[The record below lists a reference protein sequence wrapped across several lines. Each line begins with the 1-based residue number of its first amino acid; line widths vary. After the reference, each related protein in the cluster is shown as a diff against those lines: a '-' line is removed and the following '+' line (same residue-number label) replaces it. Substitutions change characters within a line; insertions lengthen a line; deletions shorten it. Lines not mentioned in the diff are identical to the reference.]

1 MEDGGK
7 YIVQGA
13 GTSEYS
19 YSRETALRG
28 SHGTCFP
35 QLTNC
40 RWQFADQWRRPR
52 SKFRHNIQSNP
63 SSLPEMRPA
72 HTLCLFLLP
81 FLVSVLDAGILR
93 DVIETLEDL
102 SFADMMDMI
111 PTYGLQ
117 VSKRGSRLPFSFNRL
132 RRKERVRPRHPQKVA
147 GWERKGKGRNGNLQQ
162 PIRRPER
169 APVWYVE
176 KTDNL
181 LTETQSRDA
190 ELRWE
195 EENWRALARQW
206 GARLEEDWHRRA
218 LESTDYPVSSSSTST
233 TDSFSSSMDALTAE
247 LDSLTG
253 WGEGL
258 GLGTQV
264 EPVVKRMRGILRR
277 LALNQEKNRNQ
288 NLPDAL
294 ADAELNVSD
303 NQNRIISASEW
314 EDVPDETGA
323 GREGVQP
330 WLEEP
335 TTVSVSE
342 WGRGAKGVTIFS
354 SADSPPA
361 PPLETTLSFVV
372 NSSQTVTGNL
382 PENVEGYREEV
393 SSGFSDKETPRS
405 FSNAEEVGFSEEE
418 ASKTNP
424 YKFTMADAILHLP
437 SNYRDPEDGGQ
448 LEKSGDSFT
457 FYSPDEDFYDLS
469 ALASSETSQTEEIPD
484 HSRVGTRRQ
493 GVDDSTLVET
503 DNVIDDT
510 KSVVREPNDVIDYTK
525 SVTEEAGH
533 DEEDLV
539 GDQEKGIGGD
549 KMLIYRAW
557 LGVE

>member
-1 MEDGGK
+1 MLISG
-7 YIVQGA
+7 
-13 GTSEYS
+13 
-19 YSRETALRG
+19 
-28 SHGTCFP
+28 
-35 QLTNC
+35 
-40 RWQFADQWRRPR
+40 RPR
-52 SKFRHNIQSNP
+52 SKFCYNIQSKP
-63 SSLPEMRPA
+63 SPLSEMRPD
-72 HTLCLFLLP
+72 TLCLILLP
-81 FLVSVLDAGILR
+81 VLVSVLDAGILR

-117 VSKRGSRLPFSFNRL
+117 ISRRGSKLPFSFSRL
-132 RRKERVRPRHPQKVA
+132 RRKERARPRHPQKVA
-147 GWERKGKGRNGNLQQ
+147 GWERKGKGRNGNLKQS
-162 PIRRPER
+162 IRRPER

-181 LTETQSRDA
+181 LTETSSRDA
-190 ELRWE
+190 ELQWE
-195 EENWRALARQW
+195 EDNWRALARQW

-218 LESTDYPVSSSSTST
+218 SESANYPASSSSTPN
-233 TDSFSSSMDALTAE
+233 DSFSSSLDALTAE

-264 EPVVKRMRGILRR
+264 EPVVKRMRGILRK
-277 LALNQEKNRNQ
+277 LALNQEMNRSQ
-288 NLPDAL
+288 NLSNEL
-294 ADAELNVSD
+294 ADVGLSVSD

-314 EDVPDETGA
+314 KDVPDQTGA

-330 WLEEP
+330 WVEEP
-335 TTVSVSE
+335 TAVSVRE

-354 SADSPPA
+354 SANSPPA
-361 PPLETTLSFVV
+361 TPEETTFSFEV
-372 NSSQTVTGNL
+372 NSSQTVVGNIPQKGGGSNGEL
-382 PENVEGYREEV
+382 
-393 SSGFSDKETPRS
+393 SSGLSDVETTRS
-405 FSNAEEVGFSEEE
+405 FSDAKFSEEE

-469 ALASSETSQTEEIPD
+469 ALASSDHRTEDESD
-484 HSRVGTRRQ
+484 DSRVGTRRQ
-493 GVDDSTLVET
+493 GADDDVKAIPDSA
-503 DNVIDDT
+503 IDDT
-510 KSVVREPNDVIDYTK
+510 KSEP
-525 SVTEEAGH
+525 EE
-533 DEEDLV
+533 E
-539 GDQEKGIGGD
+539 GDGGVENADGGD

-557 LGVE
+557 LGAD

>member
-1 MEDGGK
+1 M
-7 YIVQGA
+7 
-13 GTSEYS
+13 S
-19 YSRETALRG
+19 ALRG
-28 SHGTCFP
+28 AHGTSFP

-40 RWQFADQWRRPR
+40 RWQFADQQGRPR

-63 SSLPEMRPA
+63 SSLSEMRP
-72 HTLCLFLLP
+72 HTLRLLLLP
-81 FLVSVLDAGILR
+81 FLVSLLDAGILR

-111 PTYGLQ
+111 PSYGLTI
-117 VSKRGSRLPFSFNRL
+117 SKRGSRLPFSFNRL

-162 PIRRPER
+162 SIRRPER

-181 LTETQSRDA
+181 LTESQSRDA

-195 EENWRALARQW
+195 EENWRALASQW

-218 LESTDYPVSSSSTST
+218 LESADYPVSGSSTPTTNAFST
-233 TDSFSSSMDALTAE
+233 SMDALTAE

-277 LALNQEKNRNQ
+277 LALDQEKNGNR

-294 ADAELNVSD
+294 ADVELSVSG

-314 EDVPDETGA
+314 EDVPDETGE

-361 PPLETTLSFVV
+361 SPLETSFSFVV
-372 NSSQTVTGNL
+372 NSSQTVAGNL
-382 PENVEGYREEV
+382 PENGEGYRQEV
-393 SSGFSDKETPRS
+393 SGGFSNVEIPRS
-405 FSNAEEVGFSEEE
+405 FSDAEEAGFSDEE
-418 ASKTNP
+418 ASKINP

-448 LEKSGDSFT
+448 LDKSGESFT

-469 ALASSETSQTEEIPD
+469 ALASSDTTQTEQLPAE
-484 HSRVGTRRQ
+484 SRVGTRRQ
-493 GVDDSTLVET
+493 GVDDSTLVEEPN
-503 DNVIDDT
+503 NVIDDS
-510 KSVVREPNDVIDYTK
+510 KRVLEEEGDGEEEP
-525 SVTEEAGH
+525 AG
-533 DEEDLV
+533 DK
-539 GDQEKGIGGD
+539 EKGIDSD

-557 LGVE
+557 LGAV

>member
-1 MEDGGK
+1 M
-7 YIVQGA
+7 
-13 GTSEYS
+13 
-19 YSRETALRG
+19 
-28 SHGTCFP
+28 
-35 QLTNC
+35 
-40 RWQFADQWRRPR
+40 
-52 SKFRHNIQSNP
+52 
-63 SSLPEMRPA
+63 
-72 HTLCLFLLP
+72 
-81 FLVSVLDAGILR
+81 R

-102 SFADMMDMI
+102 SLADMMDMI
-111 PTYGLQ
+111 PTYGLTI
-117 VSKRGSRLPFSFNRL
+117 SKRGSRLPFSFNRL
-132 RRKERVRPRHPQKVA
+132 RRKERVRLRHPQKVA
-147 GWERKGKGRNGNLQQ
+147 GWERKGKGRNGNLRQS
-162 PIRRPER
+162 IRRPER

-195 EENWRALARQW
+195 EENWKALASQW

-218 LESTDYPVSSSSTST
+218 LESADYPVSSSSTST
-233 TDSFSSSMDALTAE
+233 TESFSSSMDALTAE

-294 ADAELNVSD
+294 AEVELSVSD
-303 NQNRIISASEW
+303 NQSRIISASEW
-314 EDVPDETGA
+314 EDVPDETGE

-330 WLEEP
+330 WQEEP

-361 PPLETTLSFVV
+361 VPPFETTFSFVV
-372 NSSQTVTGNL
+372 NSSQTVAGNL
-382 PENVEGYREEV
+382 PDQNEGYREEV
-393 SSGFSDKETPRS
+393 SSAFYDVETPRS
-405 FSNAEEVGFSEEE
+405 FSDAEEAGFSEEE

-437 SNYRDPEDGGQ
+437 SNYRDPEDGGR
-448 LEKSGDSFT
+448 LEKNGESFT

-469 ALASSETSQTEEIPD
+469 ALASSESQTEELPGE
-484 HSRVGTRRQ
+484 SRVGTRRQ
-493 GVDDSTLVET
+493 EVDDSTLVE
-503 DNVIDDT
+503 
-510 KSVVREPNDVIDYTK
+510 PNDVIDDTT
-525 SVTEEAGH
+525 SVVEEERH
-533 DEEDLV
+533 DEEDHAEV
-539 GDQEKGIGGD
+539 KEKGIAGD

-557 LGVE
+557 LGAN